1 VARAYDAL
9 VLRTLARIL
18 LACIAA
24 ALVGTGAP
32 GLRALHLVTDAGH
45 AFMGR
50 AAEAADHHG
59 CGHHHHDRHDV
70 SHDRHDES
78 DDRHDESDDRHD
90 ESDDRHDESDDR
102 HDDLGCAT
110 CELLLALATVI
121 PSTPEVPA
129 YLALVA
135 VSDEAAPRA
144 CPAPPALRALSARPP
159 PAC

>member
-1 VARAYDAL
+1 M
-9 VLRTLARIL
+9 RTPARIL

-24 ALVGTGAP
+24 VLVGTGAP

-45 AFMGR
+45 ACMGHS
-50 AAEAADHHG
+50 AEAADHHG
-59 CGHHHHDRHDV
+59 CGHHHHDEADDGHDDV
-70 SHDRHDES
+70 HGEDAPVPEAPA
-78 DDRHDESDDRHD
+78 
-90 ESDDRHDESDDR
+90 

-121 PSTPEVPA
+121 PATPEVPA

-159 PAC
+159 PTC